1 MSIIN
6 SVWPFGQDSHA
17 QFERLVGPHLKRL
30 YKLAYRF
37 TGQRDDA
44 EDLVQDLL
52 LKLYPRLEE
61 MQAIDKLSPWLAK
74 VLYRQYV
81 DQYRRKQRS
90 PISFMNEDE
99 EVVYETHASDAAG
112 PAERANAELTQ
123 GILSDALDK
132 LNEDQRVLVMLHDV
146 EGYGL
151 PEISNMMDIPVG
163 TLKSRLSRARAKL
176 REILLIME
184 PNVTEG
190 RVKAVTE

>member
-1 MSIIN
+1 MGIIK
-6 SVWPFGQDSHA
+6 SMWPFGQDSHT
-17 QFERLVGPHLKRL
+17 QFEQLVRPHLKRL
-30 YKLAYRF
+30 YNLAYRF

-61 MQAIDKLSPWLAK
+61 MQSIDKLSPWLSK

-81 DQYRRKQRS
+81 DQYRRQQRS

-99 EVVYETHASDAAG
+99 DVVYDTHASDTAD
-112 PAERANAELTQ
+112 PAESVNAELTQ
-123 GILSDALDK
+123 GILTDALDK

-151 PEISNMMDIPVG
+151 PEISKMMDVPVG

-176 REILLIME
+176 REIISLME
-184 PNVTEG
+184 PNVVEG
-190 RVKAVTE
+190 RVKTVTE

>member
-1 MSIIN
+1 M
-6 SVWPFGQDSHA
+6 
-17 QFERLVGPHLKRL
+17 KRL
-30 YKLAYRF
+30 YNLAYRF
-37 TGQRDDA
+37 TGQRADA

-61 MQAIDKLSPWLAK
+61 MQAIEKLSPWLSK

-81 DQYRRKQRS
+81 DQYRRQQRS

-99 EVVYETHASDAAG
+99 EVVYESHASDTAG
-112 PAERANAELTQ
+112 PAENVNSELTQ
-123 GILSDALDK
+123 GILTDAMDK

-151 PEISNMMDIPVG
+151 PEISNMTDVPVG

-176 REILLIME
+176 REILLVME
-184 PNVTEG
+184 PNVVEG
-190 RVKAVTE
+190 RVKAITE